1 MSAGIRGTISSREMT
16 LNEFD
21 NSFLSGG
28 YARLSHF
35 NSPLWKSVFRELEST
50 SDAFKNLVWANGP
63 EGYAWPLDPLHSWS
77 RAWEY
82 PFVATHLSKRRHAAV
97 AGDHPVSDNL
107 PKLKIL
113 DVGAAVTF
121 FSAYLAQQGID
132 LTNFDYDE
140 SMIPR
145 FERVFARI
153 RNQMK
158 LSDVPRYVAGDAR
171 DTKLPGQS
179 FDGILCISVLEHIPH
194 WERALTE
201 FVRLLRPGG
210 FLILTFDVQLTGKPD
225 GLNAADTTRLLNYLD
240 GQMRQITVQNDIP
253 KDVLHMYNSPYPAF
267 RSPGILGIKRLLR
280 PLKHAIKPADNLCV
294 YGGVWEL
301 EA

>member
-1 MSAGIRGTISSREMT
+1 
-16 LNEFD
+16 LNQFD
-21 NSFLSGG
+21 DLFISGG
-28 YARLSHF
+28 YARLFHF
-35 NSPLWKSVFRELEST
+35 KSPLWKSVFQELETT
-50 SDAFKNLVWANGP
+50 SNVFNSLVWANGP
-63 EGYAWPLDPLHSWS
+63 EGYVFPLDPLHWWS

-82 PFVATHLSKRRHAAV
+82 PFVATHLSKRRQLAV
-97 AGDHPVSDNL
+97 ASDGAVRNNQ

-132 LTNFDYDE
+132 LTNFDYDK

-145 FERVFARI
+145 FERAYSRI
-153 RNQMK
+153 RNQMN
-158 LSDVPRYVAGDAR
+158 LSEMPRYVAGDAR
-171 DTKLPGQS
+171 DTKLPDQS

-194 WERALTE
+194 WERAVTE

-210 FLILTFDVQLTGKPD
+210 FLILTFDVQLTGKRE
-225 GLNAADTTRLLNYLD
+225 GLNAADTTRLLSYLD

-253 KDVLHMYNSPYPAF
+253 RDVLHMYNSPYPAP
-267 RSPGILGIKRLLR
+267 RSPGILGVKNLLR
-280 PLKHAIKPADNLCV
+280 PLKHAIKPPDNLCV

-301 EA
+301 EDEIE